1 MPVSFQTEVI
11 GEGNHASMVVPEAV
25 LVELGG
31 NRRSALKVTVNGHTY
46 RTTATGVGGQCRVV
60 FPLRDRAAAGVAAG
74 EIVTVELE
82 LEDGRREVEIS
93 PDLRLTLSGSGLLE
107 RFEALNYGDRRLLA
121 RGVAEAKRLETRTR
135 RIDVILK
142 KLAG

>member
-1 MPVSFQTEVI
+1 M
-11 GEGNHASMVVPEAV
+11 
-25 LVELGG
+25 
-31 NRRSALKVTVNGHTY
+31 
-46 RTTATGVGGQCRVV
+46 V

-93 PDLRLTLSGSGLLE
+93 PDLKLALSGSGLLE

-135 RIDVILK
+135 RIDAILK

>member
-1 MPVSFQTEVI
+1 MPVTFQTEVI

-31 NRRSALKVTVNGHTY
+31 NRRAALKVTVNGHAY

-60 FPLRDRAAAGVAAG
+60 FPMRDRAAAGVAAG

-93 PDLRLTLSGSGLLE
+93 PDLKLALSGSGLLE

-121 RGVAEAKRLETRTR
+121 RGVAETKRLETRTR
-135 RIDVILK
+135 RIDAILK

>member
-31 NRRSALKVTVNGHTY
+31 NRRAALKVTVNGHAY

-60 FPLRDRAAAGVAAG
+60 FAMRDRAAAGVAAG

-93 PDLRLTLSGSGLLE
+93 PDLKLALSGSGLLE

-135 RIDVILK
+135 RIDAILK